1 MFGSSTQVQSLP
13 SLPVHAFVPMFNIQD
28 KQRDNHDFHGSA
40 SYTNLPGVP
49 VDSPSI
55 QRTFSENVLSSLA
68 DAPSAAAAAATPSI
82 SNANLEMFRRTS
94 NKTKKRAPAA
104 RLVSSSNVG
113 HAVEEPEKDY
123 TKHSRNAPGM
133 LKMFAKKPLPA
144 QTRPNSPLR
153 TGVRLPSPAEKEERS
168 ISPVR
173 LSMRPGR
180 AMARPDPVDRR
191 SSPRDSAPAD
201 DVAVRRGRREDDT
214 PSIRNGNSPTPTWK
228 SQSEN
233 SSEMNSEVASSRTEV
248 SRRSSFSSLRSRAS
262 TDRMFL
268 AVPHKIPP
276 MPTISS
282 DRLSQWN
289 HQANKAKDP
298 QWIQFRQ
305 LDGEETSF
313 RAKTGLQKAKTIRT
327 VVLPFFNKNTDHSAL
342 HLLRPEDLAR
352 RIGILN
358 KWWMGLL
365 ELLNGPQQQS
375 VSSTDRPAFLDVI
388 SEIMLRPEWRI
399 PPTKTVPDASKRRAS
414 MVKTDSNTS
423 TDSDESEFV
432 ISSVH
437 QNIRNTFIHN
447 LQQQMEYVVDKMSMR
462 TAPAS
467 LVSFAGKTCAYA
479 FVFCPGMADTLAQL
493 WHIPPGTLRRVFAE
507 YGPENSRRAGALSQ
521 VLAKSFPAPLRSLAF
536 TSHAALSRHLQQK
549 VQSPPGC
556 GDIRWG
562 GPWVNRWIG
571 RDSDL
576 FFVFVKHYHI
586 LVSEY
591 LPRSLMPDDRLAIP
605 GLVVVHAQLMLNLET
620 TLYRQTGHIQTD
632 PYAAE
637 APDSMA
643 PLPML
648 IPNATRTITEN
659 RIVILLREIANDP
672 RPRFKPVAELMV
684 GSFQYILKAATRKIS
699 MYNNDACFV
708 LCELLEELLPIVSRF
723 QRTHTESEDWDFWLS
738 VFKQVMQTQTT
749 MTQMRVI
756 AFVYSMWNILASTE
770 QRKRQM
776 VLEWLLV
783 PSFFNAYFNHWS
795 PMVRHY
801 FYRLLCW
808 RVGRCDG
815 QATETDIEIYQAM
828 QKRLH
833 ACHAHHAYLT
843 ADAEMR
849 GISPP
854 SIVPCTPAPG
864 RVLLIIRTDQSN
876 VNRGFTSFDRLT
888 STNYPYITSSA
899 TPVKAPEAQASD
911 LNAHKKKWSLLKS
924 ISLFSGPANSRP
936 GEVTPPR
943 SPTMS
948 PTDKKDSHKTADGT
962 SRPATPPHEKLSFRF
977 SLEHSNNRPQLPSK
991 SRRVANPSLP
1001 HTSQR
1006 VLDDLEM
1013 AERVSTSTSSSSSH
1027 DKHWSGR
1034 EIQPQKPPPE
1044 EQNAARYS
1052 GRALAEWSQVVLE
1065 CRNFYTRRKQEGCP
1079 KDAAVETPVMA
1090 VESFRMFG

>member
-1 MFGSSTQVQSLP
+1 
-13 SLPVHAFVPMFNIQD
+13 
-28 KQRDNHDFHGSA
+28 
-40 SYTNLPGVP
+40 
-49 VDSPSI
+49 
-55 QRTFSENVLSSLA
+55 
-68 DAPSAAAAAATPSI
+68 
-82 SNANLEMFRRTS
+82 
-94 NKTKKRAPAA
+94 
-104 RLVSSSNVG
+104 
-113 HAVEEPEKDY
+113 
-123 TKHSRNAPGM
+123 
-133 LKMFAKKPLPA
+133 
-144 QTRPNSPLR
+144 
-153 TGVRLPSPAEKEERS
+153 
-168 ISPVR
+168 
-173 LSMRPGR
+173 
-180 AMARPDPVDRR
+180 
-191 SSPRDSAPAD
+191 
-201 DVAVRRGRREDDT
+201 
-214 PSIRNGNSPTPTWK
+214 
-228 SQSEN
+228 
-233 SSEMNSEVASSRTEV
+233 
-248 SRRSSFSSLRSRAS
+248 
-262 TDRMFL
+262 
-268 AVPHKIPP
+268 
-276 MPTISS
+276 
-282 DRLSQWN
+282 
-289 HQANKAKDP
+289 
-298 QWIQFRQ
+298 
-305 LDGEETSF
+305 
-313 RAKTGLQKAKTIRT
+313 
-327 VVLPFFNKNTDHSAL
+327 
-342 HLLRPEDLAR
+342 
-352 RIGILN
+352 
-358 KWWMGLL
+358 MGLL
-365 ELLNGPQQQS
+365 DLLNGPQQQS

-399 PPTKTVPDASKRRAS
+399 PPAKTVPDAMKRRES
-414 MVKTDSNTS
+414 MTKTDSNSS
-423 TDSDESEFV
+423 TDGEDSEFV
-432 ISSVH
+432 TSSVH
-437 QNIRNTFIHN
+437 QNIRTTFVHN
-447 LQQQMEYVVDKMSMR
+447 LLQQMEFVVDKLSMR
-462 TAPAS
+462 SAPAS

-479 FVFCPGMADTLAQL
+479 FVFCPGMADTLTQL

-536 TSHAALSRHLQQK
+536 TSHAALSRQLQQK
-549 VQSPPGC
+549 VQAPPGSTN
-556 GDIRWG
+556 IRWG

-576 FFVFVKHYHI
+576 FYVFVKHYHI

-591 LPRSLMPDDRLAIP
+591 LPRSLIPEDRLAIP

-648 IPNATRTITEN
+648 IPNATRSITEN

-684 GSFQYILKAATRKIS
+684 GSFQFILKAATRKIS

-723 QRTHTESEDWDFWLS
+723 QRTHTESEDWDFWFS
-738 VFKQVMQTQTT
+738 VFKQVMQSQTT

-828 QKRLH
+828 QKRLFT
-833 ACHAHHAYLT
+833 CHAHHSYLV

-849 GISPP
+849 AISPP
-854 SIVPCTPAPG
+854 SIVPCSPAPG
-864 RVLLIIRTDQSN
+864 RVLLIIRTDQST
-876 VNRGFTSFDRLT
+876 VSRGFTSFERLT
-888 STNYPYITSSA
+888 TNHPYITSPS
-899 TPVKAPEAQASD
+899 TPMKAAEVPASD
-911 LNAHKKKWSLLKS
+911 LTANKKKWSLLKS
-924 ISLFSGPANSRP
+924 ISLFSGPTNSRP

-948 PTDKKDSHKTADGT
+948 PADKKDNHKAADGT

-991 SRRVANPSLP
+991 NRRVGHPSLP

-1027 DKHWSGR
+1027 DKVWSGR
-1034 EIQPQKPPPE
+1034 EIQPQKPLPE

-1079 KDAAVETPVMA
+1079 KDAAVETPTMA